1 MRMEHRPF
9 QFEILVIEDEPK
21 WLDPMKEALSRVLG
35 SENQRYRWDFAH
47 DAVEARR
54 RLTEKRY
61 HFVSIDQNLPERTG
75 EQVLPETGKGLW
87 ELLAEQHRLSLRIVY
102 TAYGEPH
109 FAYGAATT
117 GHAQYWQKSA
127 TGRDDEERHIFSS
140 DGWANK
146 INEILDREYLG
157 SALFEAGRFLPLE
170 MAELARR
177 IASQTGSDQ
186 NVGFQP
192 LPGRE
197 LNYLKHTFDLWE
209 ATLHLAWAQGVA
221 LGQRAASRVVTA
233 PAESAASREKG
244 LERLFGELGERGW
257 LGPWSPYIGKGNT
270 KTGKGAGRRFLE
282 GASVPLRG
290 LRNLFGYVCITCWS
304 CLERC

>member
-117 GHAQYWQKSA
+117 GHAQYWQYLA
-127 TGRDDEERHIFSS
+127 
-140 DGWANK
+140 
-146 INEILDREYLG
+146 EIITLIREW
-157 SALFEAGRFLPLE
+157 
-170 MAELARR
+170 
-177 IASQTGSDQ
+177 T
-186 NVGFQP
+186 
-192 LPGRE
+192 
-197 LNYLKHTFDLWE
+197 T
-209 ATLHLAWAQGVA
+209 
-221 LGQRAASRVVTA
+221 
-233 PAESAASREKG
+233 
-244 LERLFGELGERGW
+244 
-257 LGPWSPYIGKGNT
+257 
-270 KTGKGAGRRFLE
+270 
-282 GASVPLRG
+282 
-290 LRNLFGYVCITCWS
+290 
-304 CLERC
+304 